1 MFLMVFSARR
11 GRNSYA
17 SFVLNQYIYAFMQF
31 AKYPIWIEPLAD
43 GHAGTLRTLEVMRW
57 LVRKDSRNP
66 FVRTKTTNFIEQQS
80 SHSPVAALFLFAR
93 DKIRYVPDPPN
104 LEKVSDFEH
113 TTASREGDCDD
124 KVVWLGTALL
134 SIGVPVRF
142 VVQSY
147 DGGSW
152 DHVYLEFYDWQ
163 AWGWTAL
170 DPTADGH
177 TGLVADVG
185 WRQPLPQRG
194 REMVYEV

>member
-1 MFLMVFSARR
+1 MRYNPNLT
-11 GRNSYA
+11 
-17 SFVLNQYIYAFMQF
+17 
-31 AKYPIWIEPLAD
+31 WCEPLAD

-57 LVRKDSRNP
+57 LVRKDSSDG
-66 FVRTKTTNFIEQQS
+66 KTGDTLRQLNLATSRPQIVES
-80 SHSPVAALFLFAR
+80 LFLFAR
-93 DKIRYVPDPPN
+93 DGIHYVPDPPN
-104 LEKVSDFEH
+104 LEKVSDFAH
-113 TTASREGDCDD
+113 TTASRQGDCDD
-124 KVVWLGTALL
+124 KVVWLATALL
-134 SIGVPVRF
+134 AVGVPVRF

-163 AWGWTAL
+163 AWRWVAL

-177 TGLVADVG
+177 TGIFANVG